1 MKKILIC
8 LSLVFLVSGL
18 YAQPSYSRPESGNH
32 SRLSDFDPTNIQLAS
47 LSATVVDVKSGISL
61 FNKNSEIVMPI
72 ASITKLMTAMVVLD
86 ANLPLDEKI
95 TFSRK
100 DRERMYNNYS
110 RIRNGSRLSRRDMLR
125 LMLMSSENLAAAT
138 LGGNYPGGYSEFV
151 KAMNNKAR
159 TLGMTKTRFVDTSGL
174 SAENVSTASDLVK
187 MVRAACK
194 YEQIH
199 EYTTT
204 SRFQASFQ
212 KPRYK
217 LQYINTNALVRAGKW
232 DINLSKTG
240 YLNKAGRCLVMLT
253 EVDDQQVIMVML
265 DSFGKRTPIGDANRI
280 KKWMQTGHS
289 GKVARAARNYE
300 RNKIK
305 KYSNQLVQR

>member
-8 LSLVFLVSGL
+8 LSLVFLVSVL
-18 YAQPSYSRPESGNH
+18 YAQPSYSQPESGH
-32 SRLSDFDPTNIQLAS
+32 KPGLADIDPGNIHLAS
-47 LSATVVDVKSGISL
+47 LSATAVNLKTGTSL
-61 FNKNSEIVMPI
+61 FAKNAEIIMPI

-86 ANLPLDEKI
+86 AKLPLNKLI
-95 TFSRK
+95 TFTRK

-110 RIRNGSRLSRRDMLR
+110 RIRNGSRLSRGNMLK

-138 LGGNYPGGYSEFV
+138 LGGNYPGGYSEFI
-151 KAMNNKAR
+151 KAMNDKAK

-187 MVRAACK
+187 MVSAACK
-194 YEQIH
+194 YKRIH

-204 SRFQASFQ
+204 SRYQAKFQ
-212 KPRYK
+212 KPRYT

-240 YLNKAGRCLVMLT
+240 YLKKAGRCLVMLT
-253 EVDDQQVIMVML
+253 EVNKQRIIMVML

-280 KKWMQTGHS
+280 KKWLQTGES
-289 GKVARAARNYE
+289 GKIARAARNYE
-300 RNKIK
+300 RKKMK